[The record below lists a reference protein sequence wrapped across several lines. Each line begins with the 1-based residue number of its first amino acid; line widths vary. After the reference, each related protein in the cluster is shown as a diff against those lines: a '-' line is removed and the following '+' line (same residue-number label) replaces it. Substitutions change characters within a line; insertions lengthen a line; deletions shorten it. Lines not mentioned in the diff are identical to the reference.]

1 MSLSIEVYMIELRYP
16 EIQDAEAFYN
26 ILKEFDFPYYHA
38 AIPASIKAE
47 QEWIE
52 RRKSKRDSGLEFNY
66 AIVYEG
72 NVVGGCEIMINKE
85 YPHIAELG
93 YFVGKQFWNKGIAS
107 ECVNLLEEIA
117 FNQLGIKRIEIRMDP
132 RNARSEKVAIK
143 NGYKKEGVL
152 KKVMFFNDEYH
163 DNLLYAKLNDDIDNK
178 QSQKGKLN

>member
-1 MSLSIEVYMIELRYP
+1 MIELRYP
-16 EIQDAEAFYN
+16 EIEDAEAFYN

-38 AIPASIKAE
+38 AIPASVKAE

-72 NVVGGCEIMINKE
+72 KVIGGCEIRINKE

-93 YFVGKQFWNKGIAS
+93 YFIDILFWNKGIAS
-107 ECVNLLEEIA
+107 QCVKSLEEIA